1 MKQIETKRDTIKY
14 DVTLQ
19 IKQNA
24 KKKNDTKYEYT
35 NKNC

>member
-19 IKQNA
+19 IKQKQKKMARNMNIQTKIA
-24 KKKNDTKYEYT
+24 K
-35 NKNC
+35 